1 VTEGFRINFSGTE
14 RPKALTSMPAG
25 MYLANI
31 YELEWGQ
38 TSDEAKNPKEPKLK
52 TTFKVNGGTFDGRL
66 LFRVY
71 TFGEK
76 ARPFF
81 LQLCEATEKFSEEDL
96 DGSADLYPTDI
107 DPKLQG
113 AEVIISVSRKADKVY
128 GLEDGFK
135 NEVRNVYS
143 TSSPQSR
150 QLASVPGDPRMP

>member
-1 VTEGFRINFSGTE
+1 MTEGFRINFSGTE